1 MMANLSMY
9 NPSGCPDPTAH
20 DALLPMVEADEELQ
34 RRTNALIKAMKI
46 MVDLSGYDLL
56 ARIEERDRQTGK
68 VFR

>member
-9 NPSGCPDPTAH
+9 NPSGCPDPAAH

-56 ARIEERDRQTGK
+56 ARIEVRDRQTGK